1 MKKVLAS
8 IMTVVLLA
16 MVFVLPITAYASDIT
31 TGSMNVTYD
40 YSAPEGGD
48 PEVPSTY
55 TVNIPANVSNED
67 MEVIPITV
75 SKNNIS
81 NGKMLL
87 VTVDWDKSYDS
98 SGYFNLYK
106 NKGETDEESI
116 RCRVLVYKDSTL
128 SSLLYVDFLPSE
140 KDSPVATFM
149 AGGLSPSYG
158 GNLKVLPL
166 ITGLKVSS
174 GTYSG
179 TLYFNIQV
187 ANADEE

>member
-1 MKKVLAS
+1 
-8 IMTVVLLA
+8 MTVVLLA

-98 SGYFNLYK
+98 SGYF
-106 NKGETDEESI
+106 
-116 RCRVLVYKDSTL
+116 
-128 SSLLYVDFLPSE
+128 
-140 KDSPVATFM
+140 
-149 AGGLSPSYG
+149 
-158 GNLKVLPL
+158 
-166 ITGLKVSS
+166 
-174 GTYSG
+174 
-179 TLYFNIQV
+179 
-187 ANADEE
+187 